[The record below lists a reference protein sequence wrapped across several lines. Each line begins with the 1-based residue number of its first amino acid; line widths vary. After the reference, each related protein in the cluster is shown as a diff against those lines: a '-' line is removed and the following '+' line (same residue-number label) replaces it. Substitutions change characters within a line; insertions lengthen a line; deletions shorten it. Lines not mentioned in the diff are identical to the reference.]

1 MLLRFAEICS
11 NHDPS
16 GVFSASGDILCF
28 SVVVKASAAGI
39 IGKADF
45 VAMVAGCERVAVCIT
60 RARHLLYGSFHDEPE
75 FRLSLRLCFCSDIA
89 ACGMR
94 ASALA
99 MVAHSKTLLLNEKKT
114 ENSYL
119 HLAAVRKQRRGGY
132 GFSSF
137 GAGVTRS
144 RVSGF
149 NSNLM
154 SQSHLEFAGN

>member
-1 MLLRFAEICS
+1 MLLRVAEICS

-45 VAMVAGCERVAVCIT
+45 VAMVAGCERVAV
-60 RARHLLYGSFHDEPE
+60 SFHAEPE